1 MSAEAKKTN
10 CSTTSRV
17 LSPVQQAK
25 KEILAHWADIINLY
39 YVNSHDNVIIK
50 DSKCN
55 KEKLQ
60 PQLPSNSIFIMM
72 TKQTNKIDR

>member
-1 MSAEAKKTN
+1 MSTEAKKTN

-25 KEILAHWADIINLY
+25 KEILAHCADINLY
-39 YVNSHDNVIIK
+39 YENSYDNVIIK